1 MSNQRNFILAAVL
14 SLAVVFL
21 WQAFI
26 INPRLERERL
36 AAEQQQ
42 AAQDA
47 LKKQAGEAG
56 APTAG
61 ATGDGA
67 VPSAGAGAIPSAP
80 APAAPAATTTQAQ
93 ADVGRVV
100 FKSGKLNGSINLRGA
115 RIDDLNLALYRE
127 TVDPTSPE
135 ITLLR
140 PVGEEGAY
148 FAEFG
153 FSPNAQAGELP
164 GRGTIWRQV
173 GSNELAPGSP
183 VTLEY
188 KNDRGLTF
196 TRTVALDEDYMFT
209 ITDAVTNESGTT
221 VSIAPYGRIA
231 RLGRPQTEGI
241 FVLHEGLIGSVGDQG
256 LDEID
261 YGDVE
266 DDPAINRPRAESGW
280 LGITDKYW
288 ATALVPGTPFVSR
301 YTHTPGAI
309 PVYQSDYLGDAIA
322 VPAGGEASVTNRLFA
337 GAKKVEIID
346 AYEADGIPFF
356 SNLIDWGWFYFITKP
371 LFGLM
376 NLVFAY
382 VGNFGVAILLVT
394 VLIKI
399 AFFPLANKSYAS
411 MANMKKVQPEMMAIK
426 ERFPTGPEVP
436 DAQKTANRQASQKAM
451 MELYKEKKINPA
463 AGCWPVLIQ
472 IPVFF
477 ALYKV
482 IYVTIEMRHAPFFG
496 WIQDLSAPDP
506 TSIFNLFGL
515 LPYDVPLLL
524 MIGVWPLLMGI
535 TMFVQMQMNPAPPDP
550 TQQMIFKWLPVVF
563 TFMLATFPAGLVI
576 YWAWNNFLSILQQ
589 GAIMKRQGAKI
600 ELWDNLKGIFGKKKA
615 ET

>member
-36 AAEQQQ
+36 VAEQQQ

-61 ATGDGA
+61 AGSEGT
-67 VPSAGAGAIPSAP
+67 VPSAGGGAIPSAP
-80 APAAPAATTTQAQ
+80 AAPAAPAATTTQAQ
-93 ADVGRVV
+93 PDVGRVA
-100 FKSGKLNGSINLRGA
+100 FKSGKLNGSINLRGG

-164 GRGTIWRQV
+164 GRGTVWRQV
-173 GSNELAPGSP
+173 GSNKLSPGSP

-188 KNDRGLTF
+188 KNEQGLTF
-196 TRTVALDEDYMFT
+196 TRTVTLDEDYMFS
-209 ITDAVTNESGTT
+209 ITDKVTNESGAA

-241 FVLHEGLIGSVGDQG
+241 FVLHEGLIGSVGEEG

-261 YGDVE
+261 YGDIE
-266 DDPAINRPRAESGW
+266 DDKLISRKRAESGW

-301 YTHTPGAI
+301 YTHTAGAI
-309 PVYQSDYLGDAIA
+309 PVYQTDFLGDAINVA
-322 VPAGGEASVTNRLFA
+322 AGGEASVTNRLFA

-346 AYEADGIPFF
+346 AYEAEGIPFF

-371 LFGLM
+371 LFSLM
-376 NLVFAY
+376 NLVFNFI
-382 VGNFGVAILLVT
+382 GNFGVAILIVT

-426 ERFPTGPEVP
+426 ERYA
-436 DAQKTANRQASQKAM
+436 DDRQGQQKAM

-550 TQQMIFKWLPVVF
+550 TQQMIFKWMPVVF

-600 ELWDNLKGIFGKKKA
+600 ELWDNLKGMFGKKKA